1 MPRTSHPSLARH
13 AGSVAVVSRPRTLE
27 LPPSSSATRLDTAR
41 GALAALIAEPAGGGK
56 GRVPALLVPGFTG
69 SKEDFLAIL
78 QPLAETGRRVASIDQ
93 RGQYESGGS
102 DDPSDYALEE
112 LGRDVLAAVD
122 ALGGRVHLVGHSFG
136 GYVARTAVALD
147 DPSTGIASL
156 TLMGSGPGRVTS
168 ARTLADLA
176 LLSSALPEHDMETI
190 WRAKRELERQLG
202 EPDPDPDVEAFL
214 HARFIQTHPT
224 SLTVA
229 AEQLLAD
236 EDRLGDLRLRTM
248 PLLVLTG
255 AAEDVWSADELVAMA
270 GDLGAEVAVI
280 ADAGHSP
287 AVDRPR
293 ETAAAMI
300 KFWDGVETQ

>member
-1 MPRTSHPSLARH
+1 
-13 AGSVAVVSRPRTLE
+13 VAAVSRPRSLE
-27 LPPSSSATRLDTAR
+27 LPPSSSATRLATPR
-41 GALAALIAEPAGGGK
+41 GDLAALVAEPTGDGPE
-56 GRVPALLVPGFTG
+56 RIPVLLVPGFTG

-78 QPLAETGRRVASIDQ
+78 QPLAATGRRVASIDQ
-93 RGQYESGGS
+93 RGQYESDGS
-102 DDPSDYALEE
+102 DDPSEYALEE

-122 ALGGRVHLVGHSFG
+122 ALGGHVHLVGHSFG

-147 DPSTGIASL
+147 DASTGIASL

-176 LLSSALPEHDMETI
+176 LLTAALPAYDMETI
-190 WRAKRELERQLG
+190 WRTKRELERELG
-202 EPDPDPDVEAFL
+202 EPDPEPDVEAFL
-214 HARFIQTHPT
+214 HARFVQTHPT

-270 GDLGAEVAVI
+270 DDLGAEVAVI

-287 AVDRPR
+287 AVDRPL

-300 KFWDGVETQ
+300 NFWARIESK